1 MDTTKWNYK
10 KLLKPFESDKND
22 VFVLLPMLKTV
33 INKIENN
40 EDGELEYQGQKLTFD
55 LSEKEYFKNH
65 CVDIINT
72 IVVCYEERC
81 SSLL

>member
-1 MDTTKWNYK
+1 
-10 KLLKPFESDKND
+10 
-22 VFVLLPMLKTV
+22 MLKTV

-55 LSEKEYFKNH
+55 LSEKEYLKNH

-72 IVVCYEERC
+72 IVVCYEESC